1 MSLSN
6 KLTIDKVPSFAG
18 QRVLVRVDFNVPL
31 HKKTMAVTDP
41 RRISAT
47 IPTINY
53 LLQKGARSVVLMS
66 HLGRPDGQPSPKY
79 SLKHVHATVEKEL
92 GRKVVFL
99 DDCVG
104 PEVERA
110 CKNPAEGTV
119 FLLENLRFH
128 PEEEGSGKNKEG
140 KKVKADKERISQFR
154 KSLSSLG
161 DIYVNDAFG
170 AAHRAHSSIVGIS
183 VPIRAAGFLM
193 KKEIAAFSKVLEEPQ
208 RPVLAVLGGA
218 KISDK
223 IPLIENLLD
232 KVDEMIIGGGMAF
245 TFKKILDRMSIG
257 KSLFDQKGSEMVDG
271 LMKKAAARKVKIH
284 LPTDFLAASKID
296 KDAKVVQVDDK
307 QGIPDDLLGLD
318 AGPQTNARN
327 RDVVLRAKTVIFN
340 GPQGVFEVDQFSQG
354 TKAILEAMSQITKQ
368 GAVTIV
374 GGGDTAAAA
383 EQFGFGDKVFH
394 VSTGGG
400 ASLELLEGKKLP
412 GILFL
417 SEAGGS
423 ANNRQQPIK
432 SKL

>member
-1 MSLSN
+1 
-6 KLTIDKVPSFAG
+6 
-18 QRVLVRVDFNVPL
+18 
-31 HKKTMAVTDP
+31 
-41 RRISAT
+41 
-47 IPTINY
+47 
-53 LLQKGARSVVLMS
+53 
-66 HLGRPDGQPSPKY
+66 
-79 SLKHVHATVEKEL
+79 
-92 GRKVVFL
+92 
-99 DDCVG
+99 
-104 PEVERA
+104 
-110 CKNPAEGTV
+110 
-119 FLLENLRFH
+119 
-128 PEEEGSGKNKEG
+128 
-140 KKVKADKERISQFR
+140 
-154 KSLSSLG
+154 
-161 DIYVNDAFG
+161 VNDAFG

-183 VPIRAAGFLM
+183 APIKAAGFLM
-193 KKEIAAFSKVLEEPQ
+193 KKEIAAFSKVLEQPQ

-245 TFKKILDRMSIG
+245 TFKKVLDHMSIG
-257 KSLFDQKGSEMVDG
+257 KSLFDQKGSEMVES

-284 LPTDFLAASKID
+284 LPTDFLAANKVD
-296 KDAKVVQVDDK
+296 KDAKVVKVDDK

-318 AGPQTNARN
+318 SGPQSNALN
-327 RDVVLRAKTVIFN
+327 REVVLRAKTVIFN

-354 TKAILEAMSQITKQ
+354 TKAILEAMSEITKQ

-412 GILFL
+412 GIVFL
-417 SEAGGS
+417 SEVGGGAGGT
-423 ANNRQQPIK
+423 NKQIK